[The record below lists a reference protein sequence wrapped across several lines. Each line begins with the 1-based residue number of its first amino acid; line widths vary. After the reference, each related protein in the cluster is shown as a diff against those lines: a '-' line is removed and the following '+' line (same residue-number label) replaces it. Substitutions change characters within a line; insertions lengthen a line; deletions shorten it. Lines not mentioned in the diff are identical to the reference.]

1 MLSEEKYKR
10 LITIDHHIAQEENLY
25 PEATGEFT
33 SLLHDLTLAVRII
46 SREVRRAGL
55 NDILGWT
62 NTKNV
67 HGEVQQKLDVYA
79 NEILK
84 KAMSQG
90 GNVCAFASEEDSDI
104 TILSSDK
111 RSKYIIL
118 FDPLDG
124 SSNISINVSIGTIF
138 GIYKR
143 SEVNSTT
150 NECSYKDVLQPGR
163 NLVAAGYAL
172 YGSSTIL
179 VYSTGNGVNVFTYDP
194 TIGEFILS
202 RENLTIPKSGHYY
215 STNEGNSCYWS
226 KKMQNFMSIIKTP
239 SKDGKYP
246 YTLRYIG
253 TLIADLHRLLNY
265 GGIYLYPSS
274 KIYPEGKLR
283 LIYEVNPL
291 VYVLEQAGGIAT
303 DGEKRILDIVPTSIH
318 QRVPL
323 FMGSVEE
330 MNLLSE
336 IFQKESE

>member
-1 MLSEEKYKR
+1 MLAEEKYKR
-10 LITIDHHIAQEENLY
+10 LITIDHHIAQEENLH
-25 PEATGEFT
+25 PDATGEFT

-62 NTKNV
+62 NTTNV
-67 HGEVQQKLDVYA
+67 HGEIQQKLDVYA

-90 GNVCAFASEEDSDI
+90 GNVCAFASEEDTDL

-111 RSKYIIL
+111 KSKYIIL

-124 SSNISINVSIGTIF
+124 SSNININVSIGTIF

-143 SEVNSTT
+143 KQVPESND
-150 NECSYKDVLQPGR
+150 CSYQDVLQPGI

-202 RENLTIPKSGHYY
+202 RENIKIPPRGHYY
-215 STNEGNSCYWS
+215 STNEGNSYYWNE
-226 KKMQNFMSIIKTP
+226 KLKHFMSILKTP

-253 TLIADLHRLLNY
+253 TLIADLHRLINY

-274 KIYPEGKLR
+274 EVYPEGKLR

-291 VYVLEQAGGIAT
+291 VYILEQAGGIAT
-303 DGEKRILDIVPTSIH
+303 DGQKRILEIVPKSIH

-323 FMGSVEE
+323 FMGSQEE
-330 MNLLSE
+330 MQLLND
-336 IFQKESE
+336 IFEKYQ